1 MNIPGRELKGIHFAM
16 EMLAQQ
22 NRVLA
27 GQRIPEEERIT
38 AKGKHVLVIGG
49 GDTGSDCIGT
59 STVREHS
66 V

>member
-1 MNIPGRELKGIHFAM
+1 MLSGKIQFAM

-38 AKGKHVLVIGG
+38 ANVRKHL
-49 GDTGSDCIGT
+49 C
-59 STVREHS
+59 
-66 V
+66 